1 MSVSGVNSSN
11 SAAIAAANNSQSQ
24 SLSTLLDST
33 TKRPNLASLLS
44 ADESGDG
51 STSGD
56 ILDLSSAGQDAA
68 DQLYQLLESVEVS
81 KFQVSADQASGNLQQ
96 KLSSALSQAGID
108 TSQEID
114 LQLDSSG
121 NVVVSNNNSQA
132 QQIENTINNNPNLK
146 KAVTDYLEFMQA
158 IAPTL
163 ENGSSAQTGTSP
175 ELGQL
180 LSSSGSSSQ
189 GTVTLALQGNNFTT
203 SSVDGN
209 NNPVVLAS
217 SRS

>member
-56 ILDLSSAGQDAA
+56 ILDLSTTGKTPPTNCIS
-68 DQLYQLLESVEVS
+68 SSSRSKVS